1 MTSKVV
7 IAEGRVSD
15 KLPVKDP
22 EFNVADQYSVVL
34 EAEIVAPFVPPASA
48 LNDSTVITGLAA
60 AVVASVKG

>member
-15 KLPVKDP
+15 KLPVKVPD
-22 EFNVADQYSVVL
+22 NVADQYSVVL
-34 EAEIVAPFVPPASA
+34 EAEMVAPFVPPASA
-48 LNDSTVITGLAA
+48 LKDSTVITGLDA